1 MLSEM
6 NERGERK
13 KKSPGSMK
21 RPAAHKEKQSKK
33 NIYDQLW
40 DKAKGGRI
48 TDWSPDQTSHN
59 IGQIWGLRQNPL

>member
-1 MLSEM
+1 
-6 NERGERK
+6 
-13 KKSPGSMK
+13 MK